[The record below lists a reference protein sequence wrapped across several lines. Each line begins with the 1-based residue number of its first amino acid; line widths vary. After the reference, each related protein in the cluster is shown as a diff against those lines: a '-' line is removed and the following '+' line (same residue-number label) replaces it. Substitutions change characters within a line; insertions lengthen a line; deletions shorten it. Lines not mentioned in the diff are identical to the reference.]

1 MPLRLTLELDSGKDP
16 ITGVIRDTTGSSH
29 PFVGWLGLA
38 LALQECLDEA
48 AAA

>member
-1 MPLRLTLELDSGKDP
+1 MLRLTLELEPDADP
-16 ITGVIRDTTGSSH
+16 IAGVIRDDTGSSH

-38 LALQECLDEA
+38 VALQECFEA